1 MAITDNNL
9 RVPDELRE
17 QAAEIAERQGRTADD
32 LAADAL
38 RRYIAHEKLEGLS
51 RYGQERAKNLGLD
64 KPTEEQSMAFVER
77 VIGEDRTERRR

>member
-1 MAITDNNL
+1 MATTDNNL

-17 QAAEIAERQGRTADD
+17 QAAVIAERQGRTADE

-38 RRYIAHEKLEGLS
+38 RRYIAHDKLEELS
-51 RYGQERAKNLGLD
+51 RDGWERAKRLGLD
-64 KPTEEQSMAFVER
+64 KPTEEQAMAFVER